1 MKGARTMANN
11 VIEIKLSDE
20 DRKLL
25 NEITTG
31 LTVFSHL
38 LAKLTEIP
46 AQGIEI
52 EPQELAVDEKATE
65 QANNTP
71 EPVTAP
77 DEPTEDKAEPSVDLA
92 QIQQKVVQLCA
103 LSGAP
108 ATLTDE
114 ERAERAKK
122 MKADV
127 REIITQYGTKVS
139 DLKDQPEKWDE
150 VWTKLCALE
159 QEG

>member
-1 MKGARTMANN
+1 MAYN

-46 AQGIEI
+46 AQGFEI
-52 EPQELAVDEKATE
+52 EPQELTVDEKATE
-65 QANNTP
+65 EANSIP
-71 EPVTAP
+71 ETVTAP
-77 DEPTEDKAEPSVDLA
+77 EALPWDTRIPAETEPVKAEPSVDLA
-92 QIQQKVVQLCA
+92 QIQQRVVMLCA
-103 LSGAP
+103 LDGGVHKA
-108 ATLTDE
+108 AT
-114 ERAERAKK
+114 RA
-122 MKADV
+122 V
-127 REIITQYGTKVS
+127 INQYGARVS

-150 VWTKLCALE
+150 VWTKLCEIAT
-159 QEG
+159 EG

>member
-1 MKGARTMANN
+1 MANN
-11 VIEIKLSDE
+11 VIEFRLSDE

-31 LTVFSHL
+31 LTAFSHL

-71 EPVTAP
+71 APVTAP
-77 DEPTEDKAEPSVDLA
+77 TEDKPEPVKAEPSVDLA

-103 LSGAP
+103 LDGGVH
-108 ATLTDE
+108 
-114 ERAERAKK
+114 
-122 MKADV
+122 KAAV
-127 REIITQYGTKVS
+127 RETINQYGAKVS

-150 VWTKLCALE
+150 VWTKLCEIAT
-159 QEG
+159 EG

>member
-1 MKGARTMANN
+1 MKGARNMANN
-11 VIEIKLSDE
+11 VIKFELSDE

-25 NEITTG
+25 NEIVTG

-46 AQGIEI
+46 DGIEI

-77 DEPTEDKAEPSVDLA
+77 EEPTEDKPEPVKAEPSVDLA

-103 LSGAP
+103 LDGGVH
-108 ATLTDE
+108 
-114 ERAERAKK
+114 
-122 MKADV
+122 KAAV
-127 REIITQYGTKVS
+127 RGIINQYGVKVS

-150 VWTKLCALE
+150 VWKKLCEIAT
-159 QEG
+159 EG

>member
-1 MKGARTMANN
+1 MNKII
-11 VIEIKLSDE
+11 IELCDE

-38 LAKLTEIP
+38 LAKLTETP
-46 AQGIEI
+46 AVGIEI
-52 EPQELAVDEKATE
+52 EPQEVTVDEAATE

-71 EPVTAP
+71 EPVTTP
-77 DEPTEDKAEPSVDLA
+77 EEPTEDEPAPWEAAEPSVDLA

-103 LSGAP
+103 LAGG
-108 ATLTDE
+108 T
-114 ERAERAKK
+114 KK
-122 MKADV
+122 AAVRDV
-127 REIITQYGTKVS
+127 INQYGARVS

>member
-1 MKGARTMANN
+1 MANN
-11 VIEIKLSDE
+11 VIEFRLSDE

-46 AQGIEI
+46 AEGIEI

-71 EPVTAP
+71 APVATP
-77 DEPTEDKAEPSVDLA
+77 EEPTEAKTEPKKAEPSVDLA
-92 QIQQKVVQLCA
+92 QIQQRVVMLCA
-103 LSGAP
+103 LDGGVH
-108 ATLTDE
+108 
-114 ERAERAKK
+114 
-122 MKADV
+122 KAAV
-127 REIITQYGTKVS
+127 RGIINQYGAKVS

-150 VWTKLCALE
+150 VWSHLCEIAT
-159 QEG
+159 EG

>member
-1 MKGARTMANN
+1 MANN
-11 VIEIKLSDE
+11 VIEIKLNDE

-31 LTVFSHL
+31 LTAFSHL

-52 EPQELAVDEKATE
+52 EPQKLTVDEKATE

-71 EPVTAP
+71 APVTSPEAP
-77 DEPTEDKAEPSVDLA
+77 AADKDEPKKAEPSVDLA

-103 LSGAP
+103 LDGGVH
-108 ATLTDE
+108 
-114 ERAERAKK
+114 
-122 MKADV
+122 KAAV
-127 REIITQYGTKVS
+127 RGIINQYGAKVS

-150 VWTKLCALE
+150 VWSQLCEIAT
-159 QEG
+159 EG

>member
-1 MKGARTMANN
+1 MANN

-31 LTVFSHL
+31 LTAFSHL

-52 EPQELAVDEKATE
+52 EPQELTVDEKATE

-71 EPVTAP
+71 APVTAP
-77 DEPTEDKAEPSVDLA
+77 EAPAADKDEPKKAEPSVDLA

-103 LSGAP
+103 LDGGVH
-108 ATLTDE
+108 
-114 ERAERAKK
+114 
-122 MKADV
+122 KAAV
-127 REIITQYGTKVS
+127 REIINQYGAKVS

-150 VWTKLCALE
+150 VWKKLCEIAT
-159 QEG
+159 EG

>member
-1 MKGARTMANN
+1 MNKII
-11 VIEIKLSDE
+11 IELCDE

-31 LTVFSHL
+31 LTAFSHL

-52 EPQELAVDEKATE
+52 EPQELTVDEEATE

-77 DEPTEDKAEPSVDLA
+77 EAPAEDKVEPVKAEPSVDLA

-103 LSGAP
+103 LAGG
-108 ATLTDE
+108 
-114 ERAERAKK
+114 AKK
-122 MKADV
+122 AAV
-127 REIITQYGTKVS
+127 REVINQYGAKVS
-139 DLKDQPEKWDE
+139 DLKDKPEKWDE

>member
-1 MKGARTMANN
+1 MANN
-11 VIEIKLSDE
+11 VIEFRLSDE

-31 LTVFSHL
+31 LTAFSHL

-46 AQGIEI
+46 AEGIEI
-52 EPQELAVDEKATE
+52 EPQELTVDEKATE

-71 EPVTAP
+71 EPVTTPEA
-77 DEPTEDKAEPSVDLA
+77 PTEDKPEPVKAEPSVDLA

-103 LSGAP
+103 LDGGVH
-108 ATLTDE
+108 
-114 ERAERAKK
+114 
-122 MKADV
+122 KAAV
-127 REIITQYGTKVS
+127 RDIINQYGVKVS

-150 VWTKLCALE
+150 VWSQLCEIAT
-159 QEG
+159 EG